1 MLRISHNNMTG
12 RFVSPFR
19 PIWTPAGD
27 GFLVGSMNKAF
38 EIFSIERK
46 TKAERTVA
54 FRHELLTAT
63 PARNA
68 IHRFQPLVAACTG
81 SGRVHI
87 CQSSKDRA
95 VHE

>member
-12 RFVSPFR
+12 RYISPFR

-27 GFLVGSMNKAF
+27 GFLVGSMNRTF
-38 EIFSIERK
+38 EVFSIKKKR
-46 TKAERTVA
+46 KAERIAA
-54 FRHELLTAT
+54 FSHELLTAI

-68 IHRFQPLVAACTG
+68 IHPFQPLVAACTG

-87 CQSSKDRA
+87 CQSS
-95 VHE
+95 